1 MHVVVNFNFFTQ
13 EWLLKALFELPAD
26 KLEFELLFYVEV
38 LEAEGKDLIGQFQK
52 TRGHFFEPV
61 D

>member
-26 KLEFELLFYVEV
+26 KLEFELLFNVEV
-38 LEAEGKDLIGQFQK
+38 LEAEGKDLIGQF
-52 TRGHFFEPV
+52 
-61 D
+61 